1 MPDENRLDKG
11 DEEKVSG
18 RRRNRKSSRGER
30 EEETRGVRRA
40 SNSRREAVI
49 HQNRLPLAVAFGR
62 ILGREVTRR
71 GPLKLVSGRLS
82 LATTL
87 RAWRKTGANHIDNPD
102 FDVVCKLLHRI
113 RSRASGCRLH
123 LR

>member
-1 MPDENRLDKG
+1 MEPLRLSPSV
-11 DEEKVSG
+11 EP
-18 RRRNRKSSRGER
+18 R
-30 EEETRGVRRA
+30 TL
-40 SNSRREAVI
+40 
-49 HQNRLPLAVAFGR
+49 QTQ
-62 ILGREVTRR
+62 VTRR

-113 RSRASGCRLH
+113 RSRASGTSIPQWVAQNYEAKTGRVDTQCFGVSVPSIVF
-123 LR
+123 